1 MKQQQVSFS
10 LRPAVEG
17 DLQAL
22 LDIEQRCFA
31 TDRLNR
37 RSFRHWINSDH
48 GILLVLQV
56 EQTIAGYGLVWC
68 HRGTRLA
75 RLYSLAID
83 PAWQGRGLSHPLLDK
98 LEQTTAELGYLF
110 MRLEVSKR
118 NDTVIQ
124 LYQKRG
130 YRVFGEYH
138 DYYDDHGDALRMQK
152 TIQKISAKAITRTT
166 PWYRQTTS
174 FTCGPA
180 SLMMC
185 MASLDRQIR
194 LGQLLELDIWREATS
209 IFMTSGHGGTHPLGL
224 ALAANRRGFHVEVFL
239 NSRAPLFVDGVRA
252 PYKKKLMTVIH
263 QQFMQQVVES
273 NSIDIMYENISQ
285 SQICGWL
292 DQGRAVMVLI
302 STYRLDGKKAPHWV
316 TVTGY
321 DEFCLYLHDPD
332 DSDPDHQAIDCQYL
346 PILRAD
352 FDKMSSF
359 GSGRLRTA
367 LALRPLDSADR

>member
-1 MKQQQVSFS
+1 MKQSQQINLHF
-10 LRPAVEG
+10 RPAVDE
-17 DLQAL
+17 DLLAL
-22 LDIEQRCFA
+22 LEIEQRCF
-31 TDRLNR
+31 TSDRLNR
-37 RSFRHWINSDH
+37 RSFRHWIHSDH
-48 GILLVLQV
+48 GNLRVMQA
-56 EQTIAGYGLVWC
+56 EQTVIGYGLVWC

-83 PAWQGRGLSHPLLDK
+83 PAWQGRGLSQPLLDT
-98 LEQTTAELGYLF
+98 LEQTTAEQGYLF
-110 MRLEVSKR
+110 MRLEVSKQ
-118 NDTVIQ
+118 NQTAIQ

-152 TIQKISAKAITRTT
+152 TIQQLSDKAISRTT

-185 MASLDRQIR
+185 MASLNESVK
-194 LGQLLELDIWREATS
+194 LGQLLEMDIWREATS

-224 ALAANRRGFHVEVFL
+224 ALAANRRGFHVEVTL
-239 NSRAPLFVDGVRA
+239 NTQAPLFVDGVRA
-252 PYKKKLMTVIH
+252 QHKKQLMTVIH
-263 QQFMQQVVES
+263 QQFLQQVAES
-273 NSIDIMYENISQ
+273 SSINITYENISQ
-285 SQICGWL
+285 NQICDWFN
-292 DQGRAVMVLI
+292 QGYAVMVLI

-321 DEFCLYLHDPD
+321 DDICLYLHDPD
-332 DSDPDHQAIDCQYL
+332 NSDPNQRAIDCQYL

-352 FDKMSSF
+352 FEKMSSF

-367 LALRPLDSADR
+367 LAIRPLE

>member
-1 MKQQQVSFS
+1 MNQPVQATLNF
-10 LRPAVEG
+10 RPAVDE
-17 DLQAL
+17 DLPVL
-22 LDIEQRCFA
+22 LDIEQRCFT

-37 RSFRHWINSDH
+37 RSFRHWIHSDH
-48 GILLVLQV
+48 GNLLVMEAAQAV
-56 EQTIAGYGLVWC
+56 IGYGLVWC
-68 HRGTRLA
+68 HRGTGLA

-83 PAWQGRGLSHPLLDK
+83 PAWQGKGLSHPLLDQ

-110 MRLEVSKR
+110 MRLEVSKQ
-118 NDTVIQ
+118 NAAAIQ

-152 TIQKISAKAITRTT
+152 TIQQISDRAITRAT

-185 MASLDRQIR
+185 MASLDEAVK

-224 ALAANRRGFHVEVFL
+224 ALAANRRGFHVEVYL
-239 NSRAPLFVDGVRA
+239 NTQAPLFVDGVRSLH
-252 PYKKKLMTVIH
+252 KKQLMSVIH
-263 QQFMQQVVES
+263 QQFIQQVAES
-273 NSIDIMYENISQ
+273 NSIAISYENISQ
-285 SQICGWL
+285 NQICDWIN
-292 DQGRAVMVLI
+292 QGYAVMVLI

-321 DEFCLYLHDPD
+321 DDVCLYLHDPD
-332 DSDPDHQAIDCQYL
+332 DSDPNQQAIDCQYL
-346 PILRAD
+346 PILRTD
-352 FDKMSSF
+352 FDRMSSF

-367 LALRPLDSADR
+367 LAIRPLD

>member
-1 MKQQQVSFS
+1 MNQHQQVSLSF
-10 LRPAVEG
+10 RPAVDD
-17 DLQAL
+17 DLLVL
-22 LDIEQRCFA
+22 LEIEQRCFT

-48 GILLVLQV
+48 GILLVAQA
-56 EQTIAGYGLVWC
+56 EQGIIGYGLVWC

-83 PAWQGRGLSHPLLDK
+83 PAWQGRGLSHLLLDK
-98 LEQTTAELGYLF
+98 LEQATAELGYLF
-110 MRLEVSKR
+110 MRLEVGKQNGAAIR
-118 NDTVIQ
+118 

-138 DYYDDHGDALRMQK
+138 DYYDDHSDALRMQK
-152 TIQKISAKAITRTT
+152 TIQHLSDKAISRPT
-166 PWYRQTTS
+166 PWYRQTTTFS
-174 FTCGPA
+174 CGPA

-185 MASLDRQIR
+185 MASLNAQIK
-194 LGQLLELDIWREATS
+194 LGQLLELDVWREATS

-224 ALAANRRGFHVEVFL
+224 ALAANRRGFSVEVYL
-239 NSRAPLFVDGVRA
+239 NTAAPLFVDGVRSLH
-252 PYKKKLMTVIH
+252 KKNLMTVIH
-263 QQFMQQVVES
+263 QQFMQQVAES
-273 NSIDIMYENISQ
+273 NSIDITYANISQ
-285 SQICGWL
+285 SQICQWL
-292 DQGRAVMVLI
+292 NQGCAVMVLI

-321 DEFCLYLHDPD
+321 DDFCLYLHDPD
-332 DSDPDHQAIDCQYL
+332 DSDPNQQAIDCQYL
-346 PILRAD
+346 PISRAD

-367 LALRPLDSADR
+367 LAIRPLD